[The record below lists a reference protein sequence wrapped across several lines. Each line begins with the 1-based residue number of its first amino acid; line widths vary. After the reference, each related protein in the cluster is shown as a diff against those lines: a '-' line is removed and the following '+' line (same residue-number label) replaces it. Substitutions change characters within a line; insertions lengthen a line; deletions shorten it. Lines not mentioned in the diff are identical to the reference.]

1 MRVKNVSFLV
11 ATLSVVAFGV
21 NAAVSSIAKD
31 AENAPEEK
39 IKAVVST
46 STLAQRAG
54 EPTILFKVANV
65 KPMKNVEEETV
76 ACSFDVV
83 FYNRSSLSV
92 KTAAVKLSWLDDVID
107 QMLEKEKKELQSG
120 SKSKR
125 TSAVTTTPRTID
137 VDVNLPPIEGY
148 KQVVSSVKINTNR
161 CFLLLSDVTFAV
173 DTCKASSEKGEVD
186 CQGIF
191 RFVSVDNPEYYS
203 EFKTI
208 SYEDQVKEE
217 FAEKQKNNS
226 EFAELYNQSVSTLNA
241 IVDYAKSQ
249 PSAPQV
255 AENADEVVAEDTEIT
270 E

>member
-11 ATLSVVAFGV
+11 AVLSIVAFGV

-31 AENAPEEK
+31 GERSASDEK
-39 IKAVVST
+39 IQAVVST
-46 STLAQRAG
+46 STLAQKAG

-92 KTAAVKLSWLDDVID
+92 KTASVKLSWLDDVID
-107 QMLEKEKKELQSG
+107 QMLEKEKKDVQDNP
-120 SKSKR
+120 KARR
-125 TSAVTTTPRTID
+125 TSAVTTTQRTID

-203 EFKTI
+203 EFKTV

-217 FAEKQKNNS
+217 LAEKQKSNS
-226 EFAELYNQSVSTLNA
+226 EFAELYNQSVGTLNA
-241 IVDYAKSQ
+241 IIDLTKSQ
-249 PSAPQV
+249 SVTSELKGVEAV
-255 AENADEVVAEDTEIT
+255 ETEAE
-270 E
+270 